1 VSFEG
6 KKILVTGG
14 AGFLGRALIRRLLK
28 AGAREVVVASR
39 DEVKHSEI
47 RKAYPEVTCYVADV
61 RDLQRLRRAAHGV
74 DVIIHAAAMKR
85 VESCTFDPQEAIK
98 TNIHGSQN
106 VVEAAIDNEV
116 PIVVGVSSDKACNP
130 ANLYGCTKALMEQLF
145 LSSNSYNLAGVPK
158 FSVVRY
164 GNVLGSTGSIIPLFL
179 EQKKTGVLT
188 VTDEAMTRFVM
199 TIDQAV
205 NLIFDAINSHAP
217 GLFLPKGI
225 PAMRVIDI
233 AKIIA
238 PQAEIKIIGARPEE
252 KLHESMWQ
260 NPDGSFYSSDKP
272 DRWFEPS
279 ELRAFLDINYPGWE

>member
-1 VSFEG
+1 
-6 KKILVTGG
+6 
-14 AGFLGRALIRRLLK
+14 
-28 AGAREVVVASR
+28 
-39 DEVKHSEI
+39 
-47 RKAYPEVTCYVADV
+47 
-61 RDLQRLRRAAHGV
+61 
-74 DVIIHAAAMKR
+74 
-85 VESCTFDPQEAIK
+85 
-98 TNIHGSQN
+98 
-106 VVEAAIDNEV
+106 
-116 PIVVGVSSDKACNP
+116 
-130 ANLYGCTKALMEQLF
+130 
-145 LSSNSYNLAGVPK
+145 
-158 FSVVRY
+158 
-164 GNVLGSTGSIIPLFL
+164 VLGSTGSIIPLFL